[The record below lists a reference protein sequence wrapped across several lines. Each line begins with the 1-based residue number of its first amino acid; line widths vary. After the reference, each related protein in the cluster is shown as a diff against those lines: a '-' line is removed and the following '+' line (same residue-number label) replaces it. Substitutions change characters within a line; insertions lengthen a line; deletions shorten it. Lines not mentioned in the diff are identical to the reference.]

1 MCLSTEQTVDHKRDL
16 FCRMQKD
23 KAESPTG
30 RFEAFLK
37 DGDILQLGMEE
48 SVNRLRITIY
58 MGEDGL

>member
-1 MCLSTEQTVDHKRDL
+1 
-16 FCRMQKD
+16 MQKD

-58 MGEDGL
+58 MGEDGLWNAF